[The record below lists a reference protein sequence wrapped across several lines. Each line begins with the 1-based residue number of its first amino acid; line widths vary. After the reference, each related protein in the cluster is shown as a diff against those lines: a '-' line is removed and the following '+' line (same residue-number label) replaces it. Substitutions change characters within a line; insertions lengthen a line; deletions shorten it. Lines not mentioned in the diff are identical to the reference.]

1 MDNQIIKKTVYNPE
15 DIQVILGIG
24 KNKVYEFLEDV
35 YLHTHFFKVI
45 KIGKLYKVPIKS
57 FDSWLNEEWWYE

>member
-1 MDNQIIKKTVYNPE
+1 MDSQCNEKIVYNPE

-35 YLHTHFFKVI
+35 YKNTHFFKVI

-57 FDSWLNEEWWYE
+57 FDSWLNE

>member
-1 MDNQIIKKTVYNPE
+1 MDSQCNEKIVYNPE

-35 YLHTHFFKVI
+35 YKNTHFFKVI

-57 FDSWLNEEWWYE
+57 FDSWLYEHK

>member
-1 MDNQIIKKTVYNPE
+1 MSNQSSEKIDYNPE
-15 DIQVILGIG
+15 DIQIILGIG

-35 YLHTHFFKVI
+35 YMNKHFFKVI

-57 FDSWLNEEWWYE
+57 FDSWLNE

>member
-1 MDNQIIKKTVYNPE
+1 MENQNKEKIVYNPE

-35 YLHTHFFKVI
+35 YLNTHFFKVI
-45 KIGKLYKVPIKS
+45 KIGKLYKVPMKS
-57 FDSWLNEEWWYE
+57 FDSWLNEE